1 MKSPWKI
8 ISSLISR
15 RQAAEE
21 QVSVKVDGA
30 TSSADTSDAPE
41 APPYIPVLAPDET
54 PEGKGASPPLVSLID
69 SGSAPGSDAV
79 PDDRPR
85 APAERQFVGAPVDKP
100 SNGLEQEAPL
110 RTSRPR
116 PKQGNRRKRSP
127 AKDATGM
134 TMRPMSRDIPERQQ
148 ADPFQIE
155 VAGVDEEIRALTRKL
170 TEKLRHQNAQ
180 LRALLSRFGG
190 P

>member
-8 ISSLISR
+8 ISNLISR
-15 RQAAEE
+15 RQAPEE
-21 QVSVKVDGA
+21 QVSVKADGA

-41 APPYIPVLAPDET
+41 SPPYISVLAPDET
-54 PEGKGASPPLVSLID
+54 PEGEVASPPLFSLID
-69 SGSAPGSDAV
+69 SDSAPGSNAV
-79 PDDRPR
+79 PDDRPG
-85 APAERQFVGAPVDKP
+85 APVERQSGSAPVDKP
-100 SNGLEQEAPL
+100 SNGLDQEAAL
-110 RTSRPR
+110 RTPR
-116 PKQGNRRKRSP
+116 PKPKEGNRRKRSP

-134 TMRPMSRDIPERQQ
+134 TMRPMSRETSERQQ

-155 VAGVDEEIRALTRKL
+155 VADVDEEIRALTRAL

-180 LRALLSRFGG
+180 LRAMLSRFGG

>member
-8 ISSLISR
+8 ISNLISR
-15 RQAAEE
+15 RQAPEE
-21 QVSVKVDGA
+21 QVSVKADGA

-54 PEGKGASPPLVSLID
+54 PEGEVASPPLFSLID
-69 SGSAPGSDAV
+69 SDSAPGSDAV
-79 PDDRPR
+79 PDDRPG
-85 APAERQFVGAPVDKP
+85 APAERQSGSAPVDKP
-100 SNGLEQEAPL
+100 SNGLEQEATL
-110 RTSRPR
+110 RTSRPK
-116 PKQGNRRKRSP
+116 PKEGNRRKRSP
-127 AKDATGM
+127 AKGATGM
-134 TMRPMSRDIPERQQ
+134 TMRPMSRRQQ
-148 ADPFQIE
+148 TDPFQIE
-155 VAGVDEEIRALTRKL
+155 VADVDEEIRALTRAL